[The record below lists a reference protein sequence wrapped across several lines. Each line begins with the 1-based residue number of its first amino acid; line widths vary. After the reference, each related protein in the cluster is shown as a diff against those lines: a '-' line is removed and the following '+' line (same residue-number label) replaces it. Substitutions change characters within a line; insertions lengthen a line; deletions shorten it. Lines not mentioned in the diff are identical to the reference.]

1 MKSRLLKSLLSLLSQ
16 ASLNNFEYSIKT
28 AHRVFF
34 GVPYF
39 LTKDGERFESENE
52 NTQKKGNESA
62 AFTGCLYYEKFR

>member
-1 MKSRLLKSLLSLLSQ
+1 MKSRLSKSLLSLLSQ
-16 ASLNNFEYSIKT
+16 ASLNNFEYLVKT

-34 GVPYF
+34 GVLYF

-62 AFTGCLYYEKFR
+62 AFAGCVYYEKLR